1 LGSIEERKQKEEKTD
16 DDDGRSGSKDWN
28 GRKGFGFRLCDWL
41 NTRN

>member
-28 GRKGFGFRLCDWL
+28 GRKVLDLDCVTG
-41 NTRN
+41 